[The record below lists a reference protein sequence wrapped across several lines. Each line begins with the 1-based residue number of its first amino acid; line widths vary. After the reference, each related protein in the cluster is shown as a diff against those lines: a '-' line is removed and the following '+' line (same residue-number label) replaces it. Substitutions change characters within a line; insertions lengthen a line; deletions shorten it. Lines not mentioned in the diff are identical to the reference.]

1 MKKSGMLKELNKLL
15 KLKSISGEN
24 IDKFLY
30 LFLDFFEKNKSLQKK
45 VDNRII
51 KTKKK
56 RKLTFNVN
64 SSKMIISD
72 PGYVYPEKKS
82 FRKRFLGAK
91 TYNVEKGEWE
101 GFYYSWITNYP
112 NIVVVSNK
120 KYKFPSKK
128 IKYKHGGTVSVDSGQ
143 LIVLDVK
150 EVPKNDKGFDKW
162 FDKIYDSLEK
172 RHASKIKG
180 GYCFKTG
187 FGDGQY
193 DYTVGRVGGKVVQ
206 FIMKFIP

>member
-1 MKKSGMLKELNKLL
+1 MLEELNKLL
-15 KLKSISGEN
+15 KLKNISGKN
-24 IDKFLY
+24 IDKFLN
-30 LFLDFFEKNKSLQKK
+30 LFLELYEKNKSIIKK
-45 VDNRII
+45 IDNRII
-51 KTKKK
+51 KTKRK
-56 RKLTFNVN
+56 RQLSFNVN

-72 PGYVYPEKKS
+72 PGYVYPEKDS
-82 FRKRFLGAK
+82 FRKRFLGVK
-91 TYNVEKGEWE
+91 NYNVEKGEWE

-128 IKYKHGGTVSVDSGQ
+128 IKYKHGGNVSVDSGQ
-143 LIVLDVK
+143 LIILDVK
-150 EVPKNDKGFDKW
+150 EVPKDDKTFDKW

-193 DYTVGRVGGKVVQ
+193 DYTVGRVNGKVVQ
-206 FIMKFIP
+206 FIMRFIP